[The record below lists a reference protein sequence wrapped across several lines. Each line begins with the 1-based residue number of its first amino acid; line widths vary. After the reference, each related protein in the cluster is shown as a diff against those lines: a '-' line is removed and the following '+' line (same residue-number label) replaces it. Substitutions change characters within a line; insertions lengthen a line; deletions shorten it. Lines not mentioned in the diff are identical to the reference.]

1 MEKYNIA
8 VLVDA
13 KQEYTHQLIQ
23 LLTPHIYVGIKSIYE
38 AANDYCK
45 TTGDKHVLRKFQ
57 QLLSEVPKW
66 NTDRIDNEYSRIKA
80 LTECDWMDDLITAVF
95 VSHTKVLTA
104 IQLKNKQKKSIELNV
119 PTGEHFIHKCYT
131 EVARAFWKRPYLM
144 NHALPNIEIQRNLAD
159 GEQLIKDSI
168 HETVRRMLPVRHILK
183 EYLGNDFNED
193 QLDNDEDITS
203 QLSVNTR
210 NNLRRL
216 VQQEIEQTL
225 SKGGNDDSHSHA
237 PEVTVPLPVV
247 SAPAPIVTESVSSE
261 PSRESHRETVVEPVV
276 ENRNEDDTKEYAEQ
290 VTVSDDVLSRS
301 ELPSI
306 RRQDTDLEL
315 KNESTEEIVDTYV
328 SDSTGHSE
336 SREELQLDEVLK
348 TDDDTTRNI
357 DIMNGSKSSGGHKA
371 NDIEVTK
378 ETTDVANANDTSPVS
393 SAAVS
398 LKVDGVDSDVNT
410 TSLEAELLRHIEE
423 NESIQRTKKKQGREE
438 IYDLF
443 SSASTAS
450 VASSMSKVS
459 STSAP
464 RKTATVSTRPTT
476 AVSASTGSR
485 SSFSFFDDAC
495 ERP

>member
-1 MEKYNIA
+1 
-8 VLVDA
+8 
-13 KQEYTHQLIQ
+13 
-23 LLTPHIYVGIKSIYE
+23 
-38 AANDYCK
+38 
-45 TTGDKHVLRKFQ
+45 
-57 QLLSEVPKW
+57 
-66 NTDRIDNEYSRIKA
+66 
-80 LTECDWMDDLITAVF
+80 
-95 VSHTKVLTA
+95 
-104 IQLKNKQKKSIELNV
+104 
-119 PTGEHFIHKCYT
+119 
-131 EVARAFWKRPYLM
+131 
-144 NHALPNIEIQRNLAD
+144 
-159 GEQLIKDSI
+159 
-168 HETVRRMLPVRHILK
+168 
-183 EYLGNDFNED
+183 
-193 QLDNDEDITS
+193 
-203 QLSVNTR
+203 VNTS

-225 SKGGNDDSHSHA
+225 SKGGNDDTDSRA
-237 PEVTVPLPVV
+237 PAVAVPLPVV

-261 PSRESHRETVVEPVV
+261 LSRESHRETVVEPVV
-276 ENRNEDDTKEYAEQ
+276 ENRNEDDTKENAEQ
-290 VTVSDDVLSRS
+290 VTVSDDILSRS

-315 KNESTEEIVDTYV
+315 KKESTEEIVDTYV

-357 DIMNGSKSSGGHKA
+357 DIMNGSKSSSGGHKA